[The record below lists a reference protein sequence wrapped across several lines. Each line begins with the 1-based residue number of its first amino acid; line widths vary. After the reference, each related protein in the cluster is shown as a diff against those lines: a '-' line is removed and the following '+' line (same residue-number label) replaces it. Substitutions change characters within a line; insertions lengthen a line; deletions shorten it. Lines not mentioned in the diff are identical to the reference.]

1 MLLSDTANGHYLL
14 AWSLLNSSLLCFIF
28 FNKILANTVLLITR
42 EKRTF
47 TERTLRWQ
55 WHSWRLALA
64 ASEGISDS
72 VLRACLSLD
81 IASSYLECKE
91 DRKLYWKRKIIER
104 KCMGIAKWRKPQ
116 MKKNPHIRR
125 KQVGK
130 KFSSTILT
138 IRENLLHPKRSS
150 FRFGLSLWLKSSHI
164 LGNNCSRI
172 SFYL

>member
-14 AWSLLNSSLLCFIF
+14 AWSLLNSSLLFLF
-28 FNKILANTVLLITR
+28 FLNKILANTVLLITR

-91 DRKLYWKRKIIER
+91 DRKLYWKGKIIER
-104 KCMGIAKWRKPQ
+104 KCMRIVKWRKPQ

-125 KQVGK
+125 KQVAK
-130 KFSSTILT
+130 IFKHDIDNP
-138 IRENLLHPKRSS
+138 RKS
-150 FRFGLSLWLKSSHI
+150 FTS
-164 LGNNCSRI
+164 
-172 SFYL
+172 